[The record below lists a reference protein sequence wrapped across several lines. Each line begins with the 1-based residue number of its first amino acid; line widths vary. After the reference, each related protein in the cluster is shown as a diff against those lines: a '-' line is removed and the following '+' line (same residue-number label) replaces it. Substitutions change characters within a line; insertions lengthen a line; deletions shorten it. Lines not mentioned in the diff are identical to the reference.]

1 MLPLALPQRARG
13 RRMDDLWPSI
23 ARAVVREF
31 SDVPD
36 VAQATR
42 IVVRLTMAALLGG
55 LLGWERAHAGKAAGI
70 RTHMLVAMGSAL
82 FVLVAQQG
90 GIDPGDNS
98 RVMQGVIA
106 GIGFL
111 GAGTILKGN
120 AEGQVRGLTT
130 AAGIWMTAAIGIA
143 AGLGQEATAVLCT
156 ALALA
161 VLWLI
166 PSSQDLQPD
175 EAGPDRSANATG
187 ASGQRAGAHAGGA
200 GNGAGPTG
208 IDGVARP
215 PGV

>member
-1 MLPLALPQRARG
+1 
-13 RRMDDLWPSI
+13 MDDVWASI
-23 ARAVVREF
+23 ARAVMREF

-36 VAQATR
+36 AAQATR
-42 IVVRLTMAALLGG
+42 IVVRLLMAALLGG

-90 GIDPGDNS
+90 GIEPGDNS

-166 PSSQDLQPD
+166 PSSQDIQPGD
-175 EAGPDRSANATG
+175 EDAAPVAKGRDGKGRQASRAGGEAGS
-187 ASGQRAGAHAGGA
+187 
-200 GNGAGPTG
+200 TG
-208 IDGVARP
+208 IDGVDRP

>member
-1 MLPLALPQRARG
+1 
-13 RRMDDLWPSI
+13 MDDLWPSI

-36 VAQATR
+36 AAQATR
-42 IVVRLTMAALLGG
+42 IVVRMLMAALLGG

-90 GIDPGDNS
+90 GIEPGDNS

-166 PSSQDLQPD
+166 PSSQDIQPEGED
-175 EAGPDRSANATG
+175 VERVAKDGGAKGDQAGRRGSEAGSTG
-187 ASGQRAGAHAGGA
+187 ME
-200 GNGAGPTG
+200 
-208 IDGVARP
+208 GVDRP

>member
-1 MLPLALPQRARG
+1 
-13 RRMDDLWPSI
+13 MDDLWSSI

-36 VAQATR
+36 AAQATR
-42 IVVRLTMAALLGG
+42 IVVRMLMAALLGG

-90 GIDPGDNS
+90 GIEPGDNS

-166 PSSQDLQPD
+166 PSSQDIQPEGED
-175 EAGPDRSANATG
+175 VERVAKDGGAKGDQAGRTGSEAGSTG
-187 ASGQRAGAHAGGA
+187 ME
-200 GNGAGPTG
+200 
-208 IDGVARP
+208 GVDRP